1 VNRHRLPTSFAVLL
15 LLALAA
21 SAAGQQAGLASGT
34 SSGTSL
40 PFGIEIPEELFKYGF
55 PIALCLVVL
64 GVVAGLA
71 GFFTWVERK
80 VAGHMQH
87 RCGPNRV
94 GLPPIFGLNKWK
106 LFNSTGLGQFM
117 ADGIKLLTK
126 EDIVPTQADP
136 ILFRF
141 APYLTFIG
149 SFPVFAV
156 FAYTVMPGGGPAAST
171 NLNIGLLYIMAVSS
185 LVVIGL
191 LMAGWSS
198 GNKWALFGGLRA
210 AAQIISY
217 EIPIGMAFL
226 SIVMIVGSLNLYD
239 IVEAQRGGL
248 HHWFIFNLK
257 EVGPFGIVAF
267 LIYYVASLAEVN
279 RTPFDIPEAE
289 SELVSGYHTEY
300 SGMRWGCFF
309 IAEYA
314 NMLAVSF
321 IATTMFLGGW
331 HEPGLWA
338 VFHAMGLTDDVAPSG
353 WIGTAIG
360 VGMFTAKGVFLIFVQ
375 IWLRWTLPRYRV
387 DQLMYLCWKVLL
399 PFAFANLLAIA
410 VWNAVVAHWG
420 EISAAFFS

>member
-1 VNRHRLPTSFAVLL
+1 MNRHRPFTTFAVFL

-21 SAAGQQAGLASGT
+21 GAAEEPPAHVQFPL
-34 SSGTSL
+34 
-40 PFGIEIPEELFKYGF
+40 GIQVPREVFDYVF
-55 PIALCLVVL
+55 PIALCMVVL
-64 GVVAGLA
+64 GIVSGLA

-94 GLPPIFGLNKWK
+94 GLPPIFNLNKWK
-106 LFNSTGLGQFM
+106 LFNSTGLGQFI
-117 ADGIKLLTK
+117 ADGIKLLLK
-126 EDIVPTQADP
+126 EDIVPTQADGL
-136 ILFRF
+136 LFRF
-141 APYLTFIG
+141 APYVTFVG

-156 FAYTVMPGGGPAAST
+156 FAYTVMPSGGPAAST
-171 NLNIGLLYIMAVSS
+171 NLNIGLLYVMAVSS

-198 GNKWALFGGLRA
+198 GNKWALFGGLRS
-210 AAQIISY
+210 AAQIVSY
-217 EIPIGMAFL
+217 ELPVGMAFL
-226 SIVMIVGSLNLYD
+226 SIVMVVGSLNLYD
-239 IVEAQRGGL
+239 IVEAQKGGL
-248 HHWFIFNLK
+248 HHWFIFNVK
-257 EVGPFGIVAF
+257 EVGPFGLVAF
-267 LIYYVASLAEVN
+267 LIYYTASLAEVN

-321 IATTMFLGGW
+321 LATTMFLGGW
-331 HEPGLWA
+331 HEPGLWP
-338 VFHAMGLTDDVAPSG
+338 VLHAMGVTDDVVPSG
-353 WIGTAIG
+353 PLATLIG
-360 VGMFTAKGVFLIFVQ
+360 VAMFAGKGVFLVFVQ
-375 IWLRWTLPRYRV
+375 VWLRWTLPRYRV

-399 PFAFANLLAIA
+399 PFSFANLLAMA
-410 VWNAVVAHWG
+410 VWNAVIGHWG